1 MTQEGVRH
9 TMADDGG
16 RPRGPDWAGIVVDDR
31 SKVERVADALA
42 AKIEADAM
50 DPGSFLGTKTQLR
63 QQLSV
68 SPATLDMAL
77 RVLVDRGLVTVRP
90 GVKGGVRVAE
100 PDPSALHLGRARWRL
115 TGSETDAERAG
126 QGLAI
131 YFALQPLIVA
141 TAAHALTD
149 ADHTRLTDIRDQLH
163 ASVGDPRAYFTA
175 HRTVHDAL
183 LEATHDEV
191 LISIVGTATA
201 LADAGTGGPE
211 PPQGEDVAAY
221 TAERV
226 AVHVDIVEAVLRGDV
241 RAAWLR
247 LRDHGVTQHDI
258 AADSA
263 LLPQGFL
270 DLQRFWREVTS

>member
-1 MTQEGVRH
+1 
-9 TMADDGG
+9 MADNGDQG
-16 RPRGPDWAGIVVDDR
+16 RGLDWAGIVVDDR

-42 AKIEADAM
+42 ARIEADAM
-50 DPGSFLGTKTQLR
+50 SPGSFLGTKTHLR
-63 QQLSV
+63 QQLAV

-100 PDPSALHLGRARWRL
+100 PDPTAVHLGRARWRL
-115 TGSETDAERAG
+115 TGSAVDAQRAG

-141 TAAHALTD
+141 TAVHALTD
-149 ADHTRLTDIRDQLH
+149 TDRTRLTDIRDRLH
-163 ASVGDPRAYFTA
+163 ASVGDPDAYFSA
-175 HRTVHDAL
+175 HRAVHDAL
-183 LEATHDEV
+183 LDATHDEV
-191 LISIVGTATA
+191 LISVMQTATSV
-201 LADAGTGGPE
+201 ADAGTGGPE
-211 PPQGEDVAAY
+211 PPRGEDVVAY

-247 LRDHGVTQHDI
+247 LRDHGVTQHDV
-258 AADSA
+258 AADAA

-270 DLQRFWREVTS
+270 DLQCFWREIAD